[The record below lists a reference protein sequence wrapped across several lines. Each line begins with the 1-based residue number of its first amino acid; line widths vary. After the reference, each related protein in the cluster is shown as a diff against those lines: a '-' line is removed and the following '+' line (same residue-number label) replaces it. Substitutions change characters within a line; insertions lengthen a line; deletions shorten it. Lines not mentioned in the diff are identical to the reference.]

1 MTALLG
7 GRYRPLGR
15 IATGGMGEVWRAR
28 DELLGREV
36 AVKLLRRHVA
46 ADPDFRERFRMEAR
60 IAAGLSDPGIA
71 QVFDYGE
78 ADDVAYLVMELVP
91 GDSLATILKRSG
103 PLSAEDTLD
112 MVEQTARALAAAHRS
127 GIIHRDIKPGNLLV
141 TETGTVKITD
151 FGIAR
156 ALEAAP
162 MTQTG
167 TVLGTAQYVSP
178 EQASGERLTFATDVY
193 SLGVV
198 AYECLAGRPPFVS
211 ETQVAIALM
220 HIGQEPPPLPESVPQ
235 TVRDLVMRCLAKD
248 PGSRPAGAED
258 LAGRARAL
266 RESLTA
272 AGATGLALL
281 TDPHGWRAEPASE
294 WPRDVVPAPADG
306 DTGAQTPVG
315 AAGADDTDT
324 AGAGAAGAGSV
335 VAGAGAGAGVA
346 GSGAAGSGIADLG
359 VAGTDPY
366 GLGAETAGGARR
378 SRRGLRRTTMIA
390 ATVVGCAAAVGLG
403 ALAAQDLTHQNVDRG
418 SGGSVIPASP
428 TVTASPSPTPTR
440 PQPIRSRPSAVP
452 TKWHRPAPTPS
463 ATVSTSATPSARPST
478 SPTPSPTPTA
488 PPPPPTPTAPPAT
501 PSTTTSSTPD
511 PGETDPPNE
520 ET

>member
-103 PLSAEDTLD
+103 RLSAEDTLD

-235 TVRDLVMRCLAKD
+235 AVRDLVMRCLAKD

-306 DTGAQTPVG
+306 DAGAQTPVD
-315 AAGADDTDT
+315 AAGADDADT
-324 AGAGAAGAGSV
+324 AGAGI
-335 VAGAGAGAGVA
+335 AGAGVA
-346 GSGAAGSGIADLG
+346 GSGIADPG
-359 VAGTDPY
+359 VAGADPY

-378 SRRGLRRTTMIA
+378 PRRGLRRTTVIA
-390 ATVVGCAAAVGLG
+390 ATAVGCAAAVGLG
-403 ALAAQDLTHQNVDRG
+403 ALTAQDLANQNVDRG
-418 SGGSVIPASP
+418 SGGSVVPVSP

-440 PQPIRSRPSAVP
+440 PRPVRSRPSAVP
-452 TKWHRPAPTPS
+452 TKQHRPPSTPS
-463 ATVSTSATPSARPST
+463 ATVSTSATPSAQPST

-501 PSTTTSSTPD
+501 PSTTTSAIPD
-511 PGETDPPNE
+511 PGETDAPNE

>member
-91 GDSLATILKRSG
+91 GESLATILKRSG

-178 EQASGERLTFATDVY
+178 EQASGERLTVATDVY

-235 TVRDLVMRCLAKD
+235 AVRDLVMRCLAKD
-248 PGSRPAGAED
+248 PGSRPDGAED

-272 AGATGLALL
+272 TGAAGLALL

-294 WPRDVVPAPADG
+294 WPRDVVPAPAGG
-306 DTGAQTPVG
+306 DAGAQTPVG
-315 AAGADDTDT
+315 PAGAGDADTD
-324 AGAGAAGAGSV
+324 AAGAAGAV
-335 VAGAGAGAGVA
+335 VAGAGAGVA
-346 GSGAAGSGIADLG
+346 GSGISDPG
-359 VAGTDPY
+359 VAGADPY
-366 GLGAETAGGARR
+366 GLGAETAGGAAHGPAHGARR
-378 SRRGLRRTTMIA
+378 SRRGLRRTTVIA

-403 ALAAQDLTHQNVDRG
+403 ALTAQDLANRNVDRG
-418 SGGSVIPASP
+418 TGGSVIPASP
-428 TVTASPSPTPTR
+428 TVTTSPSPTPTR
-440 PQPIRSRPSAVP
+440 PRPVRSRPSAVP
-452 TKWHRPAPTPS
+452 TKQHRPSSTPS

-501 PSTTTSSTPD
+501 PSTTTSTTPD
-511 PGETDPPNE
+511 PGETDPPNG

>member
-7 GRYRPLGR
+7 DRYRPLGR

-78 ADDVAYLVMELVP
+78 ADDVAYLVMELVS
-91 GDSLATILKRSG
+91 GESLAAILKRGG
-103 PLSAEDTLD
+103 PLGVENTLD
-112 MVEQTARALAAAHRS
+112 VVEQTARGLAAAHRS

-162 MTQTG
+162 MTRTG
-167 TVLGTAQYVSP
+167 TVMGTAQYISP
-178 EQASGERLTFATDVY
+178 EQASGERLTLATDVY

-235 TVRDLVMRCLAKD
+235 AVRDLVMRCLAKD
-248 PGSRPAGAED
+248 PGSRPAEADE

-266 RESLTA
+266 RESLAA
-272 AGATGLALL
+272 AGAAGLAQL

-294 WPRDVVPAPADG
+294 WPSDVVPAPADADAG
-306 DTGAQTPVG
+306 TPTPVDADDADTGGTGAAGTAGTGPVG
-315 AAGADDTDT
+315 AAGT
-324 AGAGAAGAGSV
+324 GPV
-335 VAGAGAGAGVA
+335 VAGTGVA
-346 GSGAAGSGIADLG
+346 GSGAAGAG
-359 VAGTDPY
+359 VAGSDPY
-366 GLGAETAGGARR
+366 GPGAETAGGGRR
-378 SRRGLRRTTMIA
+378 SRRGLRRTTVIA
-390 ATVVGCAAAVGLG
+390 ATVAGCAAAVGLG
-403 ALAAQDLTHQNVDRG
+403 ALVAQDLTHRNGDPG
-418 SGGSVIPASP
+418 SGSP
-428 TVTASPSPTPTR
+428 VVPMSPIITASPSPTPTR
-440 PQPIRSRPSAVP
+440 PKPVRSRPSAVP
-452 TKWHRPAPTPS
+452 TKQHRPSPTPS
-463 ATVSTSATPSARPST
+463 ATVSTSATPSAQPST

-488 PPPPPTPTAPPAT
+488 PPPTPTAPPAT
-501 PSTTTSSTPD
+501 PSTTTSTTPG
-511 PGETDPPNE
+511 PGETDPPNG